1 MIDELGPITKTPA
14 TYDEEGN
21 EKTPAVIVDG
31 HHVNLRAYGQFAK
44 QVTYGLPQE
53 GDVFERTHLLQII
66 QDLDFKPITE
76 EGVPAGY
83 EGPNGVRLFDP
94 RRGELSTPGVGLT
107 PPRPKIICGGQS
119 FRYRLPRHPDAV
131 SGKPSAHAGS
141 SQISRSNSPTSPKP
155 FGTSVRISS

>member
-1 MIDELGPITKTPA
+1 MIIDLMVWAPTREQFIKGMVENGLATYTDDILTPTECVAIDELGPVPKTPA

-21 EKTPAVIVDG
+21 EITPAVIVGG
-31 HHVNLRAYGQFAK
+31 HHVNLRAYGEFAQ

-53 GDVFERTHLLQII
+53 GDVFERTHILQII

-94 RRGELSTPGVGLT
+94 
-107 PPRPKIICGGQS
+107 
-119 FRYRLPRHPDAV
+119 
-131 SGKPSAHAGS
+131 
-141 SQISRSNSPTSPKP
+141 
-155 FGTSVRISS
+155 SVIKLRARVWA

>member
-1 MIDELGPITKTPA
+1 MIIDLMVWASTREQFITGMVQNGLATYEDDILTPTEGVLIDELGPVPKTPA
-14 TYDEEGN
+14 TEE
-21 EKTPAVIVDG
+21 TPAVIVDG
-31 HHVNLRAYGQFAK
+31 HHVNLRAYGEFAE

-94 RRGELSTPGVGLT
+94 GVITRRARVW
-107 PPRPKIICGGQS
+107 
-119 FRYRLPRHPDAV
+119 A
-131 SGKPSAHAGS
+131 
-141 SQISRSNSPTSPKP
+141 
-155 FGTSVRISS
+155 

>member
-1 MIDELGPITKTPA
+1 MIIDLMVWAPTREQFITGMVQNGLATYEDGILTPTECVAIDELGPITKIPA
-14 TYDEEGN
+14 TYDDKGN
-21 EKTPAVIVDG
+21 ELTPAVIVGG
-31 HHVNLRAYGQFAK
+31 HHVNLRAYGEFAE

-94 RRGELSTPGVGLT
+94 GVINRRARVW
-107 PPRPKIICGGQS
+107 
-119 FRYRLPRHPDAV
+119 A
-131 SGKPSAHAGS
+131 
-141 SQISRSNSPTSPKP
+141 
-155 FGTSVRISS
+155 

>member
-1 MIDELGPITKTPA
+1 MIIDLMVWAPTREQFIKGMVANGLATYEDDILTPTEGVMIDELGPITKTPA

-21 EKTPAVIVDG
+21 EITPAVIVGG
-31 HHVNLRAYGQFAK
+31 HHVNLRAYGEFAQ

-53 GDVFERTHLLQII
+53 GDVFQRTHLLQII

-94 RRGELSTPGVGLT
+94 GVINRRARVW
-107 PPRPKIICGGQS
+107 
-119 FRYRLPRHPDAV
+119 A
-131 SGKPSAHAGS
+131 
-141 SQISRSNSPTSPKP
+141 
-155 FGTSVRISS
+155 

>member
-1 MIDELGPITKTPA
+1 MIIDLMVWAPTREQFITGMVQNGLATYEDGILTPTEGVAIDELGPITKTPA

-21 EKTPAVIVDG
+21 EITPAVIVGG
-31 HHVNLRAYGQFAK
+31 HHVNLRAYGEFAQ

-53 GDVFERTHLLQII
+53 GDVFERTHILQII

-94 RRGELSTPGVGLT
+94 
-107 PPRPKIICGGQS
+107 
-119 FRYRLPRHPDAV
+119 
-131 SGKPSAHAGS
+131 
-141 SQISRSNSPTSPKP
+141 
-155 FGTSVRISS
+155 SVIKLRARVWA